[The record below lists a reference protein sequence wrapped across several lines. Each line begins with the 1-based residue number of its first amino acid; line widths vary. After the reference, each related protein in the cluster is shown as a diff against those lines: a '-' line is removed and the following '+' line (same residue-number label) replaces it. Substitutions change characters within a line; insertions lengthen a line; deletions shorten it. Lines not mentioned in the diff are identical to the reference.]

1 MSRYYNVGGQ
11 NIDSVL
17 SCYGEEKKIEIISV
31 PIQTVAVGQNVLFS
45 QTAVKGGC
53 AERHRGGSGQVTLTK
68 PGRYLVTFSGNLAV
82 PTGETPG
89 EVSVGI
95 AQAGEIIPG
104 TAMRATPGA
113 VDQYFNVSAQ
123 TYVNVYCNC
132 CETVSVE
139 NAGAIPVNVQDAN
152 ISVVRVCG

>member
-1 MSRYYNVGGQ
+1 M
-11 NIDSVL
+11 
-17 SCYGEEKKIEIISV
+17 IEIISV

-45 QTAVKGGC
+45 QTAVKGGY

-82 PTGETPG
+82 PDGQTPG

-95 AQAGEIIPG
+95 AQSSEIIPG
-104 TAMRATPGA
+104 TIMRATPGA
-113 VDQYFNVSAQ
+113 ADQYFNVSAQ

-132 CETVSVE
+132 CEAVSVE

-152 ISVVRVCG
+152 LTVVRVCG